1 MNKGYSVFSRE
12 VDNNKTTN
20 LKISVEEYNQ
30 WCKDYSFD
38 ALKNIRY
45 GQSFCNKFD
54 LTDYVLFYMVDYN
67 RAHEHIQNF
76 YIK

>member
-30 WCKDYSFD
+30 WCKHYSFD

-54 LTDYVLFYMVDYN
+54 ITDYVLFYMVDYN